1 MMCSPMAIRRVVATL
16 LIVLAAYLLTMAVVI
31 ATRMIRSLFE
41 GGFLGLEPE
50 LLIPV
55 GIGAIAAVLI
65 ILARRL
71 VTHKLQ
77 R

>member
-55 GIGAIAAVLI
+55 GIGAIAAVFI